1 VDSQLEK
8 AAKGSGIAFGLGLLL
23 VVVVLLFV
31 ASASIFVHA
40 VSDVAQQVDQSGG
53 LKHIVDRVWNG
64 AQGVAQ

>member
-8 AAKGSGIAFGLGLLL
+8 AAKG
-23 VVVVLLFV
+23 
-31 ASASIFVHA
+31 
-40 VSDVAQQVDQSGG
+40 SGG